1 METGPAQ
8 KKVSFACR
16 ISAYKRLWQKEEQTC
31 LDGSE
36 ERLVSFPVLQGR
48 SFTVAGGG
56 GVAGGGEKKEEI
68 EADRGEEKTGKKM
81 VSFQLCILISFSS
94 KNKIHIYL

>member
-1 METGPAQ
+1 M
-8 KKVSFACR
+8 
-16 ISAYKRLWQKEEQTC
+16 
-31 LDGSE
+31 DGSE

-94 KNKIHIYL
+94 KNKIHVYL